1 MKYSFLL
8 RYAVFFFLFSVP
20 LHAQLT
26 GVFPESLTQEQAVTL
41 AIMHHPSLRGA
52 EAATRSASA
61 GVTQAQSN
69 YFPMLNVSAGGTRTG
84 GASPIN
90 PSFPVRILTYNNYI
104 TALSLQ
110 QNLYDFG
117 KTSGRVS
124 ANEEL
129 MDASFTDFQATRD
142 SVIANVQLAY
152 INFVQSIRVV
162 KVDSESVA
170 QAEEHLKQ
178 SQAFYS
184 VGTRPQYDVTTAE
197 VNLANANVALIT
209 GRNQVRVAKLQLEN
223 AIGMYSTTHYTVH
236 DSLETPAFAI
246 TLDSAKAVAKESR
259 PELRSAQARYVSAQS
274 SVSAARAQH
283 LPTVSLNGGWTW
295 SSFDFPLQSKWNAGF
310 TLSMPIFEG
319 FAISAQ
325 VEQAEA
331 VVDEVHAGLDE
342 LMEGVMLQ
350 VEQNYLSLKEA
361 QERIDASKKL
371 VTQAKENLKL
381 AEGRYNS
388 GVGSPIEIT
397 DAQVTL
403 SNAQITSIQALAD
416 YNSSLIRLRQAMGV
430 IAQN

>member
-1 MKYSFLL
+1 MKYSLL
-8 RYAVFFFLFSVP
+8 LCCAIFFFLFSVP
-20 LHAQLT
+20 LHAQLA
-26 GVFPESLTQEQAVTL
+26 GAFPDALTQEQAVTL
-41 AIMHHPSLRGA
+41 ALTHHPSLRGA

-69 YFPMLNVSAGGTRTG
+69 YFPMLSVSAGGTRTG

-110 QNLYDFG
+110 QTLYDFG

-152 INFVQSIRVV
+152 INFVQSIRLV

-209 GRNQVRVAKLQLEN
+209 GRNQVRIAKLQLEN

-319 FAISAQ
+319 FAISSQ

-331 VVDEVHAGLDE
+331 VVDEVQAGVDE

-403 SNAQITSIQALAD
+403 SNAQITYIQALAD
-416 YNSSLIRLRQAMGV
+416 YNSSLIRLRLAMGV
-430 IAQN
+430 IGR

>member
-1 MKYSFLL
+1 MKYSLL
-8 RYAVFFFLFSVP
+8 LCYAFFFFLFSVP

-84 GASPIN
+84 GAAPIN
-90 PSFPVRILTYNNYI
+90 PAFRVPILTYNNYI

-430 IAQN
+430 IGR

>member
-1 MKYSFLL
+1 
-8 RYAVFFFLFSVP
+8 
-20 LHAQLT
+20 
-26 GVFPESLTQEQAVTL
+26 
-41 AIMHHPSLRGA
+41 
-52 EAATRSASA
+52 
-61 GVTQAQSN
+61 
-69 YFPMLNVSAGGTRTG
+69 
-84 GASPIN
+84 
-90 PSFPVRILTYNNYI
+90 
-104 TALSLQ
+104 
-110 QNLYDFG
+110 
-117 KTSGRVS
+117 
-124 ANEEL
+124 

-209 GRNQVRVAKLQLEN
+209 GRNQVRIAKLQLEN
-223 AIGMYSTTHYTVH
+223 AIGMYSTTYYTVH
-236 DSLETPAFAI
+236 DSLETPAFAV
-246 TLDSAKAVAKESR
+246 TLDSAKAVANESR

-274 SVSAARAQH
+274 SVSATRAQH

-319 FAISAQ
+319 FAISSQ

-331 VVDEVHAGLDE
+331 VVDEAQAGLDE

-350 VEQNYLSLKEA
+350 VEQNYLSLREA
-361 QERIDASKKL
+361 QERIKASKKL

>member
-1 MKYSFLL
+1 MVRQAIL
-8 RYAVFFFLFSVP
+8 FFFLYIP
-20 LHAQLT
+20 LRAQLT
-26 GVFPESLTQEQAVTL
+26 GAFPELLTQEQAVML
-41 AIMHHPSLRGA
+41 ALAHHPSLRGA

-69 YFPMLNVSAGGTRTG
+69 YFPMLSVSAGGTRTG
-84 GASPIN
+84 GAAPIN
-90 PSFPVRILTYNNYI
+90 PAFRVPILTYNNYVS
-104 TALSLQ
+104 ALSLQ
-110 QNLYDFG
+110 QTLYDFG

-142 SVIANVQLAY
+142 SVVANVRLAY
-152 INFVQSIRVV
+152 INFVQAIRLV
-162 KVDSESVA
+162 KVDSETVA

-197 VNLANANVALIT
+197 VNLANASVALIS
-209 GRNQVRVAKLQLEN
+209 GRNQMRIAKLLLEN
-223 AIGMYSTTHYTVH
+223 SIGMYATTSYAVH
-236 DSLETPAFAI
+236 DSLETPAFTI
-246 TLDSAKAVAKESR
+246 TLDSAKAVAKEYR
-259 PELRSAQARYVSAQS
+259 PELRSAQARYVSAQT
-274 SVSAARAQH
+274 SVSATRAQH
-283 LPTVSLNGGWTW
+283 LPTVSLNGAWTW

-319 FAISAQ
+319 FAISSQ

-331 VVDEVHAGLDE
+331 VVDEAQAGLDE

-403 SNAQITSIQALAD
+403 ANAQITYIQALAD

-430 IAQN
+430 IAHN

>member
-1 MKYSFLL
+1 ML
-8 RYAVFFFLFSVP
+8 
-20 LHAQLT
+20 
-26 GVFPESLTQEQAVTL
+26 
-41 AIMHHPSLRGA
+41 
-52 EAATRSASA
+52 SA
-61 GVTQAQSN
+61 
-69 YFPMLNVSAGGTRTG
+69 SAGGTRTG
-84 GASPIN
+84 GAAPIN
-90 PSFPVRILTYNNYI
+90 PSFRVPILTYNNYV

-110 QNLYDFG
+110 QTLYDFG

-124 ANEEL
+124 ASEEL
-129 MDASFTDFQATRD
+129 MDASFTDYQTTRD
-142 SVIANVQLAY
+142 SITANVQLAY
-152 INFVQSIRVV
+152 INYVQAIRLVN
-162 KVDSESVA
+162 VDEESVA
-170 QAEEHLKQ
+170 QAKEHLKQ

-184 VGTRPQYDVTTAE
+184 VGTRPRYDVTTGE

-209 GRNQVRVAKLQLEN
+209 GRNQMRIAKLLLEN
-223 AIGMYSTTHYTVH
+223 SIGMYSTTPYTVH
-236 DSLETPAFAI
+236 DSLETPAFSI
-246 TLDSAKAVAKESR
+246 TMDSAKAIARDFR

-274 SVSAARAQH
+274 TVSATRAQH

-310 TLSMPIFEG
+310 TVSMPIFQG
-319 FAISAQ
+319 FTISSQ

-331 VVDEVHAGLDE
+331 IVDEAQAGIDM

-371 VTQAKENLKL
+371 VIQAKENLLL

-403 SNAQITSIQALAD
+403 SNAQITNIQALAD

-430 IAQN
+430 IGQ

>member
-1 MKYSFLL
+1 MKYSLL
-8 RYAVFFFLFSVP
+8 LCYAFFFFLFSVP

-84 GASPIN
+84 GAAPIN
-90 PSFPVRILTYNNYI
+90 PAFRVPILTYNNYI

-236 DSLETPAFAI
+236 DSLETPAFAV
-246 TLDSAKAVAKESR
+246 TLDSAKAVANESR

-274 SVSAARAQH
+274 SVSATRAQH

>member
-1 MKYSFLL
+1 VKDSSLL
-8 RYAVFFFLFSVP
+8 CCAIFFFLVSVP
-20 LHAQLT
+20 LYAQLT
-26 GVFPESLTQEQAVTL
+26 GAFPDALTQEQAVTL
-41 AIMHHPSLRGA
+41 ALTHHPSLRGA

-69 YFPMLNVSAGGTRTG
+69 YFPMLSVSAGGARTG

-129 MDASFTDFQATRD
+129 MDASFTDFEATRD

-152 INFVQSIRVV
+152 INFVQSIRLV

-170 QAEEHLKQ
+170 QAEQHLKQ

-209 GRNQVRVAKLQLEN
+209 GRNQVRIAKLQLEN

-295 SSFDFPLQSKWNAGF
+295 SSFDFPLQSKWNAGL

-331 VVDEVHAGLDE
+331 VV
-342 LMEGVMLQ
+342 
-350 VEQNYLSLKEA
+350 
-361 QERIDASKKL
+361 L
-371 VTQAKENLKL
+371 VV
-381 AEGRYNS
+381 S
-388 GVGSPIEIT
+388 
-397 DAQVTL
+397 
-403 SNAQITSIQALAD
+403 
-416 YNSSLIRLRQAMGV
+416 
-430 IAQN
+430 

>member
-1 MKYSFLL
+1 VKYSLL
-8 RYAVFFFLFSVP
+8 LCYAFFFFLFSVP

-84 GASPIN
+84 GAAPIN
-90 PSFPVRILTYNNYI
+90 PAFRVPILTYNNYI

-209 GRNQVRVAKLQLEN
+209 GRNQVRIAKLQLEN
-223 AIGMYSTTHYTVH
+223 AIGMYSTTYYTVH
-236 DSLETPAFAI
+236 DSLETPAFAV
-246 TLDSAKAVAKESR
+246 TLDSAKAVANESR

-274 SVSAARAQH
+274 SVSATRAQH
-283 LPTVSLNGGWTW
+283 LPTVSLNGSWTW

-319 FAISAQ
+319 FAISSQ

-331 VVDEVHAGLDE
+331 VVDEAQAGLDE

-350 VEQNYLSLKEA
+350 VEQNYLSLREA
-361 QERIDASKKL
+361 QERIEASKKL

>member
-1 MKYSFLL
+1 VKYSFLL

-41 AIMHHPSLRGA
+41 ALTHHPSLRGA

-69 YFPMLNVSAGGTRTG
+69 YFPMLSVSAGGTRTG

-124 ANEEL
+124 ASEEL